1 VLVGGCELKGRY
13 SRSGED
19 FEGFWMREAGGSG
32 DERVVLASRNKGG
45 NGKGRDVP
53 TYQVWVW

>member
-1 VLVGGCELKGRY
+1 VVRI
-13 SRSGED
+13 SR
-19 FEGFWMREAGGSG
+19 GFWMREAGGSG